1 MEYKV
6 MYKLTVV
13 GVDVDDK
20 GFRHGESEVCCIGHF
35 HNEEKLR
42 RWAERNDGELAKENK
57 N

>member
-1 MEYKV
+1 